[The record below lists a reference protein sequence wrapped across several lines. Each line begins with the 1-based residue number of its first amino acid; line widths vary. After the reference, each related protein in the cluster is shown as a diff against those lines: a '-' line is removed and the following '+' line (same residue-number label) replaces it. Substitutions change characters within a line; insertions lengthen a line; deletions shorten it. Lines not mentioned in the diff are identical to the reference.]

1 MDVMVK
7 IRSARARAR
16 RTWAPRALL
25 PVLLLEACG
34 APQSGPHTPGAP
46 ATDAAGTGGDA
57 GAGTTP
63 AAAPSLVEE
72 IEALVS
78 GHEAT
83 AWPEVHS
90 LAVELAADWTRE
102 AGHDHDAADVLALL
116 RRELAAKLLAVRGS
130 ASGAEIDVMR
140 GEVYDR
146 RARALSRR
154 SFTLG
159 KGVIDG
165 TIPDATARTAGHQIL
180 REVAAL
186 MPQIRALHDPAR
198 VRVLSGDL
206 QEVSLEATFA
216 VDRGGMSRRLSD
228 YRSTRTPASDIH

>member
-1 MDVMVK
+1 
-7 IRSARARAR
+7 
-16 RTWAPRALL
+16 LL

-34 APQSGPHTPGAP
+34 APQSGPRTPGAP
-46 ATDAAGTGGDA
+46 ATDGAGTGGDA
-57 GAGTTP
+57 GAGTAP
-63 AAAPSLVEE
+63 AAAPSLVVE

-78 GHEAT
+78 GHEA
-83 AWPEVHS
+83 AAPPELHA

-102 AGHDHDAADVLALL
+102 AGHDRDAAEVLALL
-116 RRELAAKLLAVRGS
+116 RRELAAKLMAVHGS

-146 RARALSRR
+146 RTRALSRR

-165 TIPDATARTAGHQIL
+165 TIAEATARTAGHQIL
-180 REVAAL
+180 GEVAAL
-186 MPQIRALHDPAR
+186 MPQIRALRDPER

-216 VDRGGMSRRLSD
+216 VDRGAMSRRLSD
-228 YRSTRTPASDIH
+228 YQSTRTHAPDIH